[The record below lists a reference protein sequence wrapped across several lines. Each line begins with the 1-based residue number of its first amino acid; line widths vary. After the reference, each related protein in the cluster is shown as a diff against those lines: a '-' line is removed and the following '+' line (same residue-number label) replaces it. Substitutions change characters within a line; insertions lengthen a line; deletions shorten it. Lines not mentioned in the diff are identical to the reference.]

1 LAVDGGVIN
10 NEPFEFARYSL
21 MKDTRTSNPREGAE
35 ADCAVVMIE
44 PFPVQPTL
52 AAENAPAPDVLSVAA
67 ALLPMLVAQAR
78 FKPSEL
84 LQAARHDV
92 YSRFLVV
99 PHRKF
104 RAADGEEKDARYAI
118 ACGLLSGFGGF
129 LDQEFREHD
138 YQLGRR
144 NCQRFLAEAFAL
156 PEDNPIIKAWS
167 DTAKANADCQATT
180 NNTGGKRHYRIIP
193 LLGDARDEVVL
204 PPWPQMTEQAFAEL
218 MARINQRVG
227 KLVPV
232 LIDQKV
238 SKRGIRVLL
247 KVTSMWSRSTLIHY
261 VQRLILS
268 DLVRRDQI
276 VGWALPP
283 QQSCDPQDV
292 REVVAEL
299 LNPAYDWQTAAAI
312 QTATGIDGDKV
323 MPILKFLM
331 QQNGKKYQVWRQ
343 VRPGKPDIYTV
354 DRDQV
359 AGIWQVPGI
368 KQIAD
373 FWNAPVIRE
382 GG

>member
-1 LAVDGGVIN
+1 
-10 NEPFEFARYSL
+10 
-21 MKDTRTSNPREGAE
+21 
-35 ADCAVVMIE
+35 
-44 PFPVQPTL
+44 
-52 AAENAPAPDVLSVAA
+52 
-67 ALLPMLVAQAR
+67 
-78 FKPSEL
+78 
-84 LQAARHDV
+84 
-92 YSRFLVV
+92 
-99 PHRKF
+99 
-104 RAADGEEKDARYAI
+104 
-118 ACGLLSGFGGF
+118 
-129 LDQEFREHD
+129 
-138 YQLGRR
+138 
-144 NCQRFLAEAFAL
+144 
-156 PEDNPIIKAWS
+156 
-167 DTAKANADCQATT
+167 
-180 NNTGGKRHYRIIP
+180 
-193 LLGDARDEVVL
+193 
-204 PPWPQMTEQAFAEL
+204 MTEQAFAEL
-218 MARINQRVG
+218 RARINQRVG

-368 KQIAD
+368 K
-373 FWNAPVIRE
+373 
-382 GG
+382 